1 MLAPSTG
8 LLRYPSKRGFRV
20 SLFCVLL
27 VFDAFITSPVSR
39 ANARGHGARAG
50 FPRERVRRPLRGDR
64 PRESIPGGPPETP
77 FLHPRVVA
85 PSVVVTPAQTP
96 QFKRPDPARRRHPTS
111 QSTKKTLAPVRQ
123 LLGTIL
129 PSDGAHYWILLV
141 TLLVCPALI
150 LYGHHL
156 ETRERRG
163 KGGVA
168 KPGSLRRTM
177 RQAEA
182 EMKAKKRD

>member
-1 MLAPSTG
+1 MLATATG
-8 LLRYPSKRGFRV
+8 LLRHLSKRGFRV
-20 SLFCVLL
+20 SLFCVLF
-27 VFDAFITSPVSR
+27 VFSRRQCRERTRETREGMAPGPAFLANEFDVLFEVTDPASPSPVDRPKPHS
-39 ANARGHGARAG
+39 
-50 FPRERVRRPLRGDR
+50 FTPESCRRPY
-64 PRESIPGGPPETP
+64 S
-77 FLHPRVVA
+77 
-85 PSVVVTPAQTP
+85 SPAQTP
-96 QFKRPDPARRRHPTS
+96 QFKRPDPAQRRHPTS
-111 QSTKKTLAPVRQ
+111 QSTKKTLAPVRE